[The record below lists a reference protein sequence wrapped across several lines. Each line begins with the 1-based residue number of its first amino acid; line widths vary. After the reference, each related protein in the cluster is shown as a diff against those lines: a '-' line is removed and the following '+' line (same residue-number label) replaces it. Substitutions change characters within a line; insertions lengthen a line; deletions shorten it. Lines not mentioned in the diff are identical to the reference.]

1 MDRRERVMGE
11 KNRGRRRV
19 RVGACGGDRGK
30 GKRGG
35 GGEGRVGK
43 GGGLV
48 RVSSSAGSKTRC
60 C

>member
-1 MDRRERVMGE
+1 MGE
-11 KNRGRRRV
+11 VGGREERRGR
-19 RVGACGGDRGK
+19 GGRGK
-30 GKRGG
+30 GKKGG

>member
-1 MDRRERVMGE
+1 MWKKKSESGSMWEVGE
-11 KNRGRRRV
+11 GKRG
-19 RVGACGGDRGK
+19 GGGGGRGK

-48 RVSSSAGSKTRC
+48 RVSSSAGSKMRC